1 VELRLLHVVHSRTIT
16 SQEITVQRAYL
27 LSARRA
33 YERAA
38 SLRARTDLRPL
49 KASDPAARA
58 LIDFVDEPPLTVVE
72 DCALDEALDQMFR
85 LGVRAFLV
93 VRELTVVGLIT
104 AEDVQAM
111 DGSNAARVAERM
123 TPVADMPAIDWQT
136 IQESRVRDLLEIF
149 EGAGVDHLVVLEGE
163 MPDRARVRGLIH
175 RNRLERRLYA
185 HAGMI

>member
-1 VELRLLHVVHSRTIT
+1 MELRLLHVVHLRAFTR
-16 SQEITVQRAYL
+16 QEITVQRAYL

-58 LIDFVDEPPLTVVE
+58 VTDFVEEPPLTMAE

-93 VRELTVVGLIT
+93 VRQLTVVGLIT
-104 AEDVQAM
+104 AEDAQAM
-111 DGSNAARVAERM
+111 DGSSATRVAERM
-123 TPVADMPAIDWQT
+123 TPAHDMPAIDWQT
-136 IQESRVRDLLEIF
+136 VQESRVRDLLEIF
-149 EGAGVDHLVVLEGE
+149 EGAGVNHLVVLEGE
-163 MPDRARVRGLIH
+163 APDRARVRGLVH
-175 RNRLERRLYA
+175 RSRLERRLQA
-185 HAGMI
+185 HADMI